1 MRLFFPIFKHC
12 SNHHLLIK
20 VCFSNEKK
28 LSLFP
33 WDPPC
38 HWKKMTLQGLYIAIG
53 DTVCVKACFY
63 EAQKVFS
70 REKATQ
76 VLLATLFCC
85 CWGHL
90 FSHRKT
96 LLKCNTWIFMILKN
110 GCGSAISYCIFL
122 AFWGQKTSH
131 DELLEK
137 LRKHLRNS
145 FKKVNTVFEKSFS
158 VSYCK

>member
-1 MRLFFPIFKHC
+1 M
-12 SNHHLLIK
+12 IK
-20 VCFSNEKK
+20 VCFSNEKKK

-38 HWKKMTLQGLYIAIG
+38 HWKKMTLQGLYIAID

-70 REKATQ
+70 RVKATQ

-90 FSHRKT
+90 FSRIEKHCWNVTPGFLWFWRMGVA
-96 LLKCNTWIFMILKN
+96 LLFPTVSSWPFEAKKRVMMNFLRSLESTWETPLKSDHGVWKIIL
-110 GCGSAISYCIFL
+110 SLIL
-122 AFWGQKTSH
+122 
-131 DELLEK
+131 
-137 LRKHLRNS
+137 
-145 FKKVNTVFEKSFS
+145 
-158 VSYCK
+158 